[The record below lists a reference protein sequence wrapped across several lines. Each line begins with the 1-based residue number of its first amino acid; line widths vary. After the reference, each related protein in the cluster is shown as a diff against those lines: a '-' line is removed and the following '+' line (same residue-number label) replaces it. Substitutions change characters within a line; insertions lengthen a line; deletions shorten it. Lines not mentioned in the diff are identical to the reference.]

1 MSFLMWSL
9 MTITTV
15 GYELSPKSFLG
26 KEQFSTRPFEDVSSG
41 KLIGGC
47 CALSGVF
54 ILTLP
59 IPIGIDKGLPSN
71 SLTTISSSRQQ
82 LCLILQEQIV
92 AQRGGAQE
100 EGDDQADDGAQ
111 EGDAEGNAV
120 VDLREDGRG

>member
-1 MSFLMWSL
+1 MLFLMWSL

-26 KEQFSTRPFEDVSSG
+26 KEPFSTGPFEELSSG

-59 IPIGIDKGLPSN
+59 IPIGIDRGL
-71 SLTTISSSRQQ
+71 
-82 LCLILQEQIV
+82 
-92 AQRGGAQE
+92 
-100 EGDDQADDGAQ
+100 
-111 EGDAEGNAV
+111 
-120 VDLREDGRG
+120 